1 MVTQVAPKL
10 DIRVLSMHRKSSRL
24 ILFVLAITLFLATLL
39 VAAIAVK
46 PFPLII
52 WNASDSV
59 PIGWYWIEKRQPKIG
74 EIAVV
79 KPPDW
84 VRLYASSRG
93 YLPEKIW
100 LLKPVSAVSGAV
112 VCRFG
117 IFVYIDGKF
126 VARAKK
132 VDSQKRILPVWKGC
146 RVLKSDDVLLLARPR
161 NSFDSRY
168 FGTVKRDLI
177 IGTAVRFRLSFREV
191 Q

>member
-1 MVTQVAPKL
+1 MRRNSTR
-10 DIRVLSMHRKSSRL
+10 RVLVLMAIVL
-24 ILFVLAITLFLATLL
+24 LFCTLS
-39 VAAIAVK
+39 VAMIAFK
-46 PFPLII
+46 PLPIVI
-52 WNASDSV
+52 WNASNSV

-93 YLPEKIW
+93 YLPYDVW
-100 LLKPVSAVSGAV
+100 LLKPVYSVRGAV

-117 IFVYIDGKF
+117 IYVIVNGNL

-132 VDSQKRILPVWKGC
+132 LDHQHRILPVWKGC
-146 RVLKSDDVLLLARPR
+146 RTLTIDEVLLLANPK

-168 FGTVKRDLI
+168 FGSISKQLI
-177 IGTAVRFRLSFREV
+177 IGTAVRLRLPIREV